1 MNYAMFTEHGNNLV
15 TDLVNMA
22 KTYGLNDNV
31 VMTMMD
37 AIQRQKDFS
46 EITDTEVRE
55 CVGCA
60 LGWYK

>member
-1 MNYAMFTEHGNNLV
+1 MNYAMFTEHGNALV

-22 KTYGLNDNV
+22 KTYGLNDVV

-37 AIQRQKDFS
+37 AIQRQKDFA

-55 CVGCA
+55 CVGGA
-60 LGWYK
+60 LGWY

>member
-1 MNYAMFTEHGNNLV
+1 MNYAMFTEHGNALV

-22 KTYGLNDNV
+22 KTYGLNDVV

-37 AIQRQKDFS
+37 AIQRQKDFA

-60 LGWYK
+60 LGWY

>member
-1 MNYAMFTEHGNNLV
+1 VNYGMFTEFGNNLV
-15 TDLVNMA
+15 TDIVQMA

-31 VMTMMD
+31 VLTMMD

-55 CVGCA
+55 CVGGA